1 MKSPTPRI
9 MRAPEYRRQLAMTK
23 SGEYRARHAGLLPPP
38 LQLGPRSIGLPAH
51 EVDIITA
58 ARIAG
63 TEDDELREIVSR
75 LVAARKLNVAEMLEM
90 VELKRQKPAQA
101 EG

>member
-63 TEDDELREIVSR
+63 TGDDELREIVSR
-75 LVAARKLNVAEMLEM
+75 LVAARELNVAEMLEM

-101 EG
+101 ED